1 MVSQI
6 VWLGVKDVFTQI
18 AKDVVGQGLDHGTLT
33 VKGQRA
39 LVEIDRPGL
48 LELSVLRWL
57 IVIETILCFRRSL
70 TGFIQNQCRVS
81 CGTIACSDV
90 TEGNETQKPRIL
102 MTHPFLERIGQP
114 EVDLANNREESVP
127 LNVLD
132 ATFIL
137 EFSSSQMF
145 TILFRDLLGSTET
158 ERNALVLE
166 DFL

>member
-18 AKDVVGQGLDHGTLT
+18 AKDAVGQGLDNG
-33 VKGQRA
+33 
-39 LVEIDRPGL
+39 
-48 LELSVLRWL
+48 
-57 IVIETILCFRRSL
+57 RRSL
-70 TGFIQNQCRVS
+70 RGLIQNQCGVS

-102 MTHPFLERIGQP
+102 MTHSFLERIGQP
-114 EVDLANNREESVP
+114 EVDLANDREESVP
-127 LNVLD
+127 FNVLD

-145 TILFRDLLGSTET
+145 SMLFRDLLGSTET
-158 ERNALVLE
+158 EKNALMLE
-166 DFL
+166 DFS